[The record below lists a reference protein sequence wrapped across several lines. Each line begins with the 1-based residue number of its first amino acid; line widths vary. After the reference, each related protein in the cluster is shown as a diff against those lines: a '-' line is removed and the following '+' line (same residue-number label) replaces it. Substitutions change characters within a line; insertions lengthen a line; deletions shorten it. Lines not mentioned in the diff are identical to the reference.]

1 MLARIAKSF
10 RKQCGLGFAGNE
22 FKWTLD
28 TGVRPSSEIHILEWS
43 EYWGAVQEVSD
54 QVRLLGLHVRT
65 NVLSNDG
72 PSPLGA
78 ATVKEEHQAHGRKGP
93 CADRPSAKLA
103 RDHKAGRRTEP
114 RVSRVGQL
122 LQCRLVS
129 PSLSRARQL
138 HSRAV
143 APMAA
148 VQTQGQA
155 TPSRDVSTLAP
166 LPGL

>member
-28 TGVRPSSEIHILEWS
+28 TGVRPSSEIHILEWA

-72 PSPLGA
+72 PSPLGSA
-78 ATVKEEHQAHGRKGP
+78 PVKEEHPARGRKDP
-93 CADRPSAKLA
+93 RADRPSTYVATNH
-103 RDHKAGRRTEP
+103 RAGRRVEP
-114 RVSRVGQL
+114 HAARMGEL
-122 LQCRLVS
+122 L
-129 PSLSRARQL
+129 LSRHR
-138 HSRAV
+138 HS
-143 APMAA
+143 
-148 VQTQGQA
+148 
-155 TPSRDVSTLAP
+155 
-166 LPGL
+166 